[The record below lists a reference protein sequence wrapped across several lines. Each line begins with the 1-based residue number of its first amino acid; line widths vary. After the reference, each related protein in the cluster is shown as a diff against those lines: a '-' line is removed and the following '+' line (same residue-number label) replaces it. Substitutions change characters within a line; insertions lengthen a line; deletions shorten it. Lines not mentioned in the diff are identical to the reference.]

1 MLFQSYQRALFDIA
15 YRMLGTA
22 SDAEDIVQDTF
33 ADVQYAGLNPDVKDP
48 KAYLCKIVY
57 NKCKDHLRTAAKMR
71 QSYAGPWLPEPLL
84 TDSLPENYL
93 RQESLTTAYLLLLQE
108 LSETERAVFIL
119 REAAEFHYAEIAV
132 VVEKTES
139 NCRKIYRR
147 AKRKLE
153 DRGNSQLED
162 PSRFKPLVEQFVRAL
177 QTGDLETL
185 MDVLSDDVVF
195 AADSGGQVPGS
206 LIPVR
211 KAQRVAQFLM
221 KTSGMVPEG
230 MRTDFEQVNGQSG
243 LVLSRGERILYVFT
257 FRFRNDR
264 IEAIYATANP
274 DKLVYI
280 GRQWWSK
287 PEHNHLNCR

>member
-1 MLFQSYQRALFDIA
+1 MLFQSYQRALFAIA

-33 ADVQYAGLNPDVKDP
+33 ADFQYAGLRPDVKDP

-57 NKCKDHLRTAAKMR
+57 NKSKDHLRTAAQMR

-84 TDSLPENYL
+84 TESPSEYYL

-119 REAAEFHYAEIAV
+119 REVGEFHYAEIAM

-139 NCRKIYRR
+139 NCRQIYRR
-147 AKRKLE
+147 AKQKLE
-153 DRGNSQLED
+153 NRGSQQLAN
-162 PSRFKPLVEQFVRAL
+162 PSRLKPLVEQFVRAL
-177 QTGDLETL
+177 QTGNLETL
-185 MDVLSDDVVF
+185 MRVLSDDVVF
-195 AADSGGQVPGS
+195 TADSGGQVPGS
-206 LIPVR
+206 LVPVR
-211 KAQRVAQFLM
+211 TAQKVAQFLM

-230 MRTDFEQVNGQSG
+230 MRTDFEQVNGQWG
-243 LVLSRGERILYVFT
+243 LVLSRGEELLYVFT
-257 FRFRNDR
+257 FSFRKDR
-264 IEAIYATANP
+264 IEAIYTTANP

-280 GRQWWSK
+280 GRQRWSK
-287 PEHNHLNCR
+287 SVQGSHLC